1 MMNNG
6 TAVEA
11 KPRSIGKTGVCK
23 YCKHDILWIDGKPFE
38 DDSQT
43 RHTFDICSQ
52 KRIAR
57 KSRKRKE
64 ALLAKKAGFEKIH
77 ADHPIGSYVV
87 YYSKGY
93 CEDRFVPLGI
103 VVSHQ
108 KFKPKTAPLVVK
120 AVGHGEYEHEVYGG
134 KVVTQERY
142 EEVLRE
148 EIKYR
153 SISDFQAGWGEQF
166 LRQEIYK
173 LSHHPTGIPKEFYPE
188 DFFTKIRIDS
198 AKKALDRITNQ
209 ERKS

>member
-1 MMNNG
+1 MNNTG
-6 TAVEA
+6 T
-11 KPRSIGKTGVCK
+11 CK
-23 YCKHDILWIDGKPFE
+23 YCKNNILWIDRKPFE
-38 DDSQT
+38 SDGET
-43 RHTFDICSQ
+43 RHTYDVCSQ
-52 KRIAR
+52 KRIAG
-57 KSRKRKE
+57 KSKKRRE

-93 CEDRFVPLGI
+93 CEDRFVPLGV

-120 AVGHGEYEHEVYGG
+120 AVGHGEYEKETYGG

-142 EEVLRE
+142 EEVLRA
-148 EIKYR
+148 EIKYW
-153 SISDFQAGWGEQF
+153 SISDVQASFGEQF

-173 LSHHPTGIPKEFYPE
+173 LSHYPTGIAKELSPE

-198 AKKALDRITNQ
+198 AKRLLEAKNNTCQTASQ
-209 ERKS
+209 S

>member
-1 MMNNG
+1 
-6 TAVEA
+6 
-11 KPRSIGKTGVCK
+11 
-23 YCKHDILWIDGKPFE
+23 
-38 DDSQT
+38 
-43 RHTFDICSQ
+43 
-52 KRIAR
+52 
-57 KSRKRKE
+57 
-64 ALLAKKAGFEKIH
+64 
-77 ADHPIGSYVV
+77 
-87 YYSKGY
+87 
-93 CEDRFVPLGI
+93 
-103 VVSHQ
+103 
-108 KFKPKTAPLVVK
+108 LVVK